1 VSNRTIEQHLYEEG
15 YAFDFFQAVRLLR
28 RLAPER
34 CSVGLSGPPT
44 KEIVRFRAHP
54 SLAFPASSVYEILRA
69 ERDRPPLLTVTF
81 LGLTGPSGVL
91 PRHYTE
97 MLLRLDRDLKGP
109 EKHALRDFFDLFNHR
124 LVSLF
129 FRAWE
134 KYRFWVAFERSAARR
149 DEEASAAEPDL
160 FPFAVFSLIGLGTA
174 GLRGRLRVASR
185 SPPGRNGTR
194 MNADWADSRGSE
206 KDSSL
211 IRENLLNPRSSAFYF
226 FGAGRPEKVLAR
238 IEDLVLVYYSGLLA
252 QRHRNAAGLA
262 ALVGDYFN
270 LPVRVVQFRGQWLRL
285 PPADCSRLGSRGA
298 NNELGINLVVGERVW
313 DVQSKF
319 RVRLGPLSYARF
331 LLFLPDRSAETGQ
344 GAFFLL
350 VYLVRL
356 YVGAELDFDV
366 QLVLEGEEV
375 PECQL
380 PPARGEVDTGRSP
393 PRLGWNTWLI
403 SSPPP
408 APVGDPVFEGQEV
421 D

>member
-1 VSNRTIEQHLYEEG
+1 VSKRTIEQHLYEEG

-28 RLAPER
+28 RLAPDR

-44 KEIVRFRAHP
+44 KEIARFRAHP
-54 SLAFPASSVYEILRA
+54 SLAFPASSVYELVPA

-97 MLLRLDRDLKGP
+97 MLLRLERDLKGP

-134 KYRFWVAFERSAARR
+134 KYRFWVAFERSEARL
-149 DEEASAAEPDL
+149 DKEASAAEPDL
-160 FPFAVFSLIGLGTA
+160 FPFAVFSLIGLGTS

-185 SPPGRNGTR
+185 SPAPT
-194 MNADWADSRGSE
+194 A
-206 KDSSL
+206 
-211 IRENLLNPRSSAFYF
+211 
-226 FGAGRPEKVLAR
+226 RPEKVLAS

-252 QRHRNAAGLA
+252 QRHRNAVGLA

-285 PPADCSRLGSRGA
+285 LPVDCSRLGARGA
-298 NNELGINLVVGERVW
+298 NNELGVNLVVGERVW

-319 RVRLGPLSYARF
+319 RMRLGPLSYAQF

-344 GAFFLL
+344 AAFFLL
-350 VYLVRL
+350 VHLVRL

-366 QLVLEGEEV
+366 QLVLKGEEV
-375 PECQL
+375 PECRL
-380 PPARGEVDTGRSP
+380 SPARGKADSGGSP
-393 PRLGWNTWLI
+393 ARLGWNTWLI

-408 APVGDPVFEGQEV
+408 APVGDPVFEGEEV